1 MGVFVGTITSRV
13 GDEGIA
19 VPVGMMTSVA
29 VGVTSICV
37 GTGVSVTGKAVGEAK
52 GVISVG
58 LTVTVGEAD
67 TFNAGMLYSI
77 CNNGAPAALPS

>member
-29 VGVTSICV
+29 VGVTCICV

-52 GVISVG
+52 GVI
-58 LTVTVGEAD
+58 VTVGEAA

-77 CNNGAPAALPS
+77 CSNGAPAAFPS